1 MNKASSRHRYGS
13 NVPSPDNPASP
24 LTPASVVDAF
34 ARYPWSI
41 PSPVVLAATE
51 STNDE
56 ALRLAAD
63 GAAEWTAVV
72 ADQQTAGRGRL
83 GRTWES
89 TPGRALLFSVVLRP
103 DSEWAPTSLGWIPLI
118 AGMAIASAARSH
130 HVAAALKWPNDVVVD
145 GQAHD
150 GSAGPRKLC
159 GILAER
165 RDGAVIVGV
174 GINVHH
180 RQSELPIPAAT
191 SCAIEGVAPRRSD
204 FLAQCLDHWMSL
216 WQDFRA
222 NGGDADGSGIRDA
235 YLAQSATV
243 GRHVRVDLGGGT
255 PLVGEAV
262 DVDPQGRLVVE
273 SLHGRQ
279 PVSAGDVTHLRH

>member
-1 MNKASSRHRYGS
+1 MGVGCVHVGSVNVGLSSHCSPWVSSMNKASSRRRYGS

-63 GAAEWTAVV
+63 GAARWTAVV
-72 ADQQTAGRGRL
+72 ADQQTAGRG
-83 GRTWES
+83 GSVVHGES

-118 AGMAIASAARSH
+118 AGMAIERGQVPSRSRGVEVAKRCGGGWAGTRRIGRSAQ
-130 HVAAALKWPNDVVVD
+130 VVRD
-145 GQAHD
+145 LGRT
-150 GSAGPRKLC
+150 PRRC
-159 GILAER
+159 GHCW
-165 RDGAVIVGV
+165 G

-191 SCAIEGVAPRRSD
+191 SCAIEGVAPRRPT
-204 FLAQCLDHWMSL
+204 SL
-216 WQDFRA
+216 R
-222 NGGDADGSGIRDA
+222 
-235 YLAQSATV
+235 SAWTT
-243 GRHVRVDLGGGT
+243 G
-255 PLVGEAV
+255 
-262 DVDPQGRLVVE
+262 
-273 SLHGRQ
+273 
-279 PVSAGDVTHLRH
+279 